1 MRLNEAMLIVL
12 VVGLACLAGCQ
23 STVSSEK
30 TATTA
35 APGEVESAQSQP
47 AAAPAQTQAPPAP
60 AAPAPAPVRKTAIEQ
75 AIQWSQLYADALQK
89 LAGRESVIADLRK
102 EKAQVEGER
111 DALSRRVK
119 QAEAELADAN
129 DLLVK
134 MDANLEEWRKSVLG
148 FREEM
153 RISEAAQME
162 ALQKILSLLGAEVT
176 EDADKDEKGDAE

>member
-1 MRLNEAMLIVL
+1 M
-12 VVGLACLAGCQ
+12 
-23 STVSSEK
+23 
-30 TATTA
+30 
-35 APGEVESAQSQP
+35 
-47 AAAPAQTQAPPAP
+47 
-60 AAPAPAPVRKTAIEQ
+60 APAPAPIRRTAVEQ
-75 AIQWSQLYADALQK
+75 AIQWSQLYADALQR
-89 LAGRESVIADLRK
+89 LAGKDSRIADLRK
-102 EKAQVEGER
+102 ETAQLEAEKDV
-111 DALSRRVK
+111 LTRRLK

-176 EDADKDEKGDAE
+176 EVADRGTTGGAE